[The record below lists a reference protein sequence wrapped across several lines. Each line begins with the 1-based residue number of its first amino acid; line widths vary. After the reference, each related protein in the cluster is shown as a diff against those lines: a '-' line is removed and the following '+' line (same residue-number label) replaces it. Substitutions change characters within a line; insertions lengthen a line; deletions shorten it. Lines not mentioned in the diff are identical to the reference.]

1 MKTTNGM
8 KAMKVMKTKSA
19 MKTNTMATTKA
30 MKAMEAMTA
39 MKAMKVM
46 KAMSARKGSVQIKL
60 NAEYTDWKTRRGVV
74 ACLLT
79 HEHALNFLAQRLHK
93 AGLLN

>member
-1 MKTTNGM
+1 MKTTNVM

-19 MKTNTMATTKA
+19 MEINTMATT
-30 MKAMEAMTA
+30 KAMEAMTA

-60 NAEYTDWKTRRGVV
+60 NVEYTDWKTRRGVV
-74 ACLLT
+74 ACLLK
-79 HEHALNFLAQRLHK
+79 HEHALNFLAQRLQK

>member
-1 MKTTNGM
+1 
-8 KAMKVMKTKSA
+8 MKVMKTKSA

-60 NAEYTDWKTRRGVV
+60 NVEYTRIVG
-74 ACLLT
+74 CLLK
-79 HEHALNFLAQRLHK
+79 HENALNFLAQRLQK